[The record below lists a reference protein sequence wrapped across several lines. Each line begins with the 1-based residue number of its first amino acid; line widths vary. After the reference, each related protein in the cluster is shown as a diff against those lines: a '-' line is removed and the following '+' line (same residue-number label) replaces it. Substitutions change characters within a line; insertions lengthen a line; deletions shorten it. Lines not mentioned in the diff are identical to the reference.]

1 MKIFIIIACLF
12 IVATTLVI
20 LKSNKDTK
28 VELGNNVN
36 VSSSN
41 ILNKIEEYQLQF
53 WTIRKEVQEQIN
65 KDNSHNSY
73 KKVQQ
78 QINQFYD
85 TVEKNVS
92 KNNAYYKKLNSI
104 QNNYNK
110 SFDNFEEITDMNR
123 LSDEYLD
130 KTKDILNDVL
140 KEINSKD
147 SKNYDIFIKNQQ
159 EWEKHLKLEQ
169 EKIKSQDSSDAMQ
182 FTYNSSTQEIIKFRI
197 WLLIM
202 YLENLDSLHH

>member
-20 LKSNKDTK
+20 LKFNKDTK

-53 WTIRKEVQEQIN
+53 WTIRKEAQEQIN

-104 QNNYNK
+104 QNNYNE

-123 LSDEYLD
+123 LSGEYLD

>member
-28 VELGNNVN
+28 VELGDNVN

-41 ILNKIEEYQLQF
+41 ILNQIEEYQLQF

-92 KNNAYYKKLNSI
+92 KDNTYYKQLNSI
-104 QNNYNK
+104 QNEYNK
-110 SFDNFEEITDMNR
+110 SFDNFEEITDMNK

-130 KTKDILNDVL
+130 KTKVILNDIL
-140 KEINSKD
+140 KEIKSKN
-147 SKNYDIFIKNQQ
+147 SKNYDIFIKKQQ
-159 EWEKHLKLEQ
+159 EWENHLKLEQ
-169 EKIKSQDSSDAMQ
+169 EKIKSQGSGDAMQ
-182 FTYNSSTQEIIKFRI
+182 LTYNSSSQEIIKFRI

-202 YLENLDSLHH
+202 YLENLNKN

>member
-53 WTIRKEVQEQIN
+53 WTIRKEAQEQIN
-65 KDNSHNSY
+65 KDNSQNSY

-85 TVEKNVS
+85 TVEKNIS

-182 FTYNSSTQEIIKFRI
+182 LTYNSSTQEIIKFRI

>member
-53 WTIRKEVQEQIN
+53 WTIRKEAQEQIN

-147 SKNYDIFIKNQQ
+147 NKNYDIFIKNQQ

-182 FTYNSSTQEIIKFRI
+182 FTYNSSTQDIIKFRI